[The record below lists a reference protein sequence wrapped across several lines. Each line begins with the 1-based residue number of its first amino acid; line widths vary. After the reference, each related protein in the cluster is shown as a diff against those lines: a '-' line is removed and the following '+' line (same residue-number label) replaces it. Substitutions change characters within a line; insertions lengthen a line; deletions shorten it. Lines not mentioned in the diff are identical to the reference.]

1 MWRKLA
7 LIFLVWMAG
16 SVSVQAER
24 FRSWTDMCQSRPCGT
39 FPIDHV
45 VVMFGDKRYDFP
57 MRRLT
62 LPDWYAQMRQRQVPE
77 RVRYNWSAPGTPPRR
92 GFSYTGFSIG
102 ACCDEMFAWFG
113 VTRPNQSALLQTGAQ
128 GRVHFYPYP
137 RDPRRVKPRYRL
149 EYWLYGTETM
159 YQPAIGPDDI
169 PEHLRIDAT
178 PDFWRL
184 PDHFGDLVLVS
195 KKPMI
200 AGGHVLAVCRGLGTC
215 SFHTLRRDAGTPMPD
230 LLVDAQVTTRIGAEF
245 TFDPVTKEKINISAG
260 RFATYL
266 RGIDE
271 MLRRAEYKPQ

>member
-1 MWRKLA
+1 MNEAAKRRVYQRSRQFLWSKLA

-45 VVMFGDKRYDFP
+45 VVMFGEKRYDFP
-57 MRRLT
+57 MRRLN

-77 RVRYNWSAPGTPPRR
+77 WVRYNWSAPGTPPRR
-92 GFSYTGFSIG
+92 GFSHTGFSIG
-102 ACCDEMFAWFG
+102 TCCNEMFAWFG
-113 VTRPNQSALLQTGAQ
+113 VTRPDQSALLQTGAQ
-128 GRVHFYPYP
+128 VNISFYPYP
-137 RDPRRVKPRYRL
+137 RDPRRLPPYYRL

-195 KKPMI
+195 KKTYDRGRSC
-200 AGGHVLAVCRGLGTC
+200 AGSLSWSGHVQLPYSAPGCR
-215 SFHTLRRDAGTPMPD
+215 HPDARSACERVAGKPYRG
-230 LLVDAQVTTRIGAEF
+230 RIF
-245 TFDPVTKEKINISAG
+245 
-260 RFATYL
+260 Y
-266 RGIDE
+266 
-271 MLRRAEYKPQ
+271 